1 MKKIT
6 TLLMLLILVVQGI
19 SAKSVKEIINQFKTE
34 NKAEYTY
41 VSPTM
46 MMLAKAAVK
55 NYSKETGDILNKVNS
70 VRLLNLDACK
80 SKTKKKLF
88 KEINNLD
95 EEEYQSIITNGKQ
108 KDGFQMLVKV
118 DPSGTSEF
126 VVLNSGDDNCMLI
139 QIEGTITKEEL
150 QKLIDGKGI
159 PGMND

>member
-70 VRLLNLDACK
+70 VRLLKLDACK